1 MQDLPIKR
9 DLSEAYRLG
18 EIHIAGTFC
27 SVYQTLTEVIVTDGY
42 DPTRIYQIT
51 SRESYHA
58 LDDKEE

>member
-18 EIHIAGTFC
+18 KIHIAGTSC
-27 SVYQTLTEVIVTDGY
+27 SVCQTLTEVIVTDGY